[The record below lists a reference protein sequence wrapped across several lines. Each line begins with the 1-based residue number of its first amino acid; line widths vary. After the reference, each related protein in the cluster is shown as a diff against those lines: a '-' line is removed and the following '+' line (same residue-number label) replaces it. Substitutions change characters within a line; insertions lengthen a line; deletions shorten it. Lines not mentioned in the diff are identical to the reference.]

1 MSEKIRQAVVAG
13 TFYPDDSEVLR
24 KELSERI
31 EIKKDKESPIVLIS
45 PHAGYYY
52 SGSCAGKGFGSIN
65 IPDRVIILG
74 VDHRGSA
81 YPYAIDGHDKWDMP
95 MGQVQVDFKLRDKL
109 IEKSKIFKIDTNS
122 GLDEHSIEVQIP
134 FLQYL
139 NPKVKILPILISGT
153 NYDELQQGGVE
164 LAELTKNTED
174 DILIVASTDMS
185 HYISS
190 EEAKKKDNFAIEK
203 IEALSPKELLNTVI
217 NERISMCGVL
227 PVVMSLVL
235 AKELGA
241 EETKIIEYTN
251 SGNISGDYDQVVGYL
266 SMMLL

>member
-13 TFYPDDSEVLR
+13 TFYPDDAEILR

-31 EIKKDKESPIVLIS
+31 EIKENKLSPIVLIS

-52 SGSCAGKGFGSIN
+52 SGSCAGKGFGLVN
-65 IPDRVIILG
+65 IPDTVIILG

-95 MGQVQVDFKLRDKL
+95 MGQVQVDLKLRDKL
-109 IEKSKIFKIDTNS
+109 IENSKIFKIDRNS

-153 NYDELQQGGVE
+153 NFDELQKGGIE
-164 LAELTKNTED
+164 LAELIKNQNEN
-174 DILIVASTDMS
+174 ILIIASTDMS
-185 HYISS
+185 HYVSS
-190 EEAKKKDNFAIEK
+190 EEAKKKDKLAIEK
-203 IEALSPKELLNTVI
+203 IEALNPEGLLKTVI

-227 PVVMSLVL
+227 PVVMSLIA

-251 SGNISGDYDQVVGYL
+251 SGNISGDYNQVVGYL